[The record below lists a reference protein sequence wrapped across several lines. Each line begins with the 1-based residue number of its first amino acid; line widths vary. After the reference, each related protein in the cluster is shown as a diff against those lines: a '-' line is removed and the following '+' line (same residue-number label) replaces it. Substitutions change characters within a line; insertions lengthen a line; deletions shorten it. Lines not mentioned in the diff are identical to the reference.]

1 MKRMFQIDGMVCEHC
16 AAAVKGAISAVP
28 GVGSVSVD
36 LAGKRAEVEC
46 EDAAVAAILAA
57 IEDAGFEGKTAE

>member
-1 MKRMFQIDGMVCEHC
+1 MKKTFQIEGMVCEHC
-16 AAAVKGAISAVP
+16 AAAVKGAIASVP

-46 EDAAVAAILAA
+46 DDAAVATILNA
-57 IEDAGFEGKTAE
+57 IEEAGFEGKIAE

>member
-1 MKRMFQIDGMVCEHC
+1 MKKTFQIEGMVCEHC
-16 AAAVKGAISAVP
+16 AAAVKGAITSVP

-46 EDAAVAAILAA
+46 DDAAVATILNA
-57 IEDAGFEGKTAE
+57 IEEAGFEGKIAE